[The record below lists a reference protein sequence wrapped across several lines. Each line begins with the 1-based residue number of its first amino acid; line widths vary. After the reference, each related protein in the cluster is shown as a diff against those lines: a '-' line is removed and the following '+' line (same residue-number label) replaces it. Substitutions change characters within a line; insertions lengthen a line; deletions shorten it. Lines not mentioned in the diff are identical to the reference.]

1 MKGKIGS
8 IKNGLKQFGNPSFV
22 TIQESKL
29 RSNNFKIPGYQ
40 VYQKTRTGLGG
51 GILTAVDENIGSVL
65 VSSTESEI
73 LVIQTKVG
81 DLVINTYGPQ
91 ELE

>member
-1 MKGKIGS
+1 M
-8 IKNGLKQFGNPSFV
+8 
-22 TIQESKL
+22 

-40 VYQKTRTGLGG
+40 DYQKNRTGLGG